1 MEEEGLRK
9 KDGCSLK
16 EERRGMQTERRWM
29 DVDRG
34 RTRDADRGKTRN
46 ADRGMQMRDA
56 DRGLQMKD
64 ADRGRT
70 RDADR
75 AMQMRGKRMDAGR
88 GRTREDE
95 GLRWRDADKRVAD
108 KRDADCEKKTKKGH
122 ALHGLCPP
130 YPAPPAVWSVRCR
143 TKKTKSLTLVFPFFF
158 CSFRP
163 RLPALH
169 TTA

>member
-34 RTRDADRGKTRN
+34 RTRDADR
-46 ADRGMQMRDA
+46 
-56 DRGLQMKD
+56 
-64 ADRGRT
+64 
-70 RDADR
+70 

-95 GLRWRDADKRVAD
+95 GLRWRDADKRDAD

-130 YPAPPAVWSVRCR
+130 SVVGQ
-143 TKKTKSLTLVFPFFF
+143 KK
-158 CSFRP
+158 R
-163 RLPALH
+163 RA
-169 TTA
+169 